1 VRPDGVALG
10 ALSIYFVAQLL
21 KSSTSLRLVVQS
33 NGKPEAC
40 VTLKES
46 RQIKSK
52 MLWQRGNPAASYLD
66 FSRPMLV
73 APRTASAAR
82 WEALESQMDMAIH

>member
-1 VRPDGVALG
+1 
-10 ALSIYFVAQLL
+10 
-21 KSSTSLRLVVQS
+21 
-33 NGKPEAC
+33 
-40 VTLKES
+40 
-46 RQIKSK
+46 